1 MAFNITA
8 TYKNIP
14 RETIGPFIATLET
27 FLSSGITFNAG
38 SYEYLYSTTGT
49 TSVGVVEAL
58 NVGPVY
64 TILKDDLTHQ
74 ELIDGYAFNQL
85 RCRDLFL
92 VFQSTDVCYSSYRA
106 NLFGAN
112 GTPTL
117 RLKAFNN
124 SDGISVT
131 STLTVTPI
139 GNATP
144 PSPSTVTVSTSAP
157 SAGTIYDEIELGQ
170 GTYQFTFNISSPTPS
185 IERYVQLE
193 FIECGSI

>member
-8 TYKNIP
+8 TYKDIP

-27 FLSSGITFNAG
+27 FLSSGITLNAG
-38 SYEYLYSTTGT
+38 SVNPIYSTSGM
-49 TSVGVVEAL
+49 TSAGVVEAL
-58 NVGPVY
+58 NIGPVY
-64 TILKDDLTHQ
+64 TILKNDLTHQ
-74 ELIDGYAFNQL
+74 ELIDGYTFNQL
-85 RCRDLFL
+85 RCRDLYL

-124 SDGISVT
+124 SDGNSVT

-144 PSPSTVTVSTSAP
+144 PSPSTITVSTSAP
-157 SAGTIYDEIELGQ
+157 STGTVYEEIQLGQ
-170 GTYQFTFNISSPTPS
+170 GKYDFTFNITSTLASVD
-185 IERYVQLE
+185 IYVQLE
-193 FIECGSI
+193 FIECGSL

>member
-74 ELIDGYAFNQL
+74 ELIDGYTFNQL

-92 VFQSTDVCYSSYRA
+92 VFQSTDVCFSSYRA

-144 PSPSTVTVSTSAP
+144 PSPSTITVSTSAP
-157 SAGTIYDEIELGQ
+157 TAGTVYQEIELGQ
-170 GTYQFTFNISSPTPS
+170 GKYDFTFNITTPTPS
-185 IERYVQLE
+185 AERYVQLQ
-193 FIECGSI
+193 FIECGSL

>member
-27 FLSSGITFNAG
+27 FLSSGFTFTSG
-38 SYEYLYSTTGT
+38 STYQLISTTGG
-49 TSVGVVEAL
+49 TSTGVVETL

-64 TILKDDLTHQ
+64 TILKNDLTHQ
-74 ELIDGYAFNQL
+74 ELIDGYTFNQL
-85 RCRDLFL
+85 RCRDLYL

-124 SDGISVT
+124 SDGNSVT

-144 PSPSTVTVSTSAP
+144 PSPSTITVSTS
-157 SAGTIYDEIELGQ
+157 TVDTVYKEIQLGQ
-170 GTYQFTFNISSPTPS
+170 GKYDFTFNITSSTS
-185 IERYVQLE
+185 SVDRYVELE
-193 FIECGSI
+193 FIECGSL

>member
-27 FLSSGITFNAG
+27 FLSSGFTFTSG
-38 SYEYLYSTTGT
+38 STYQLISTTGG
-49 TSVGVVEAL
+49 TSTGVVEAL
-58 NVGPVY
+58 NIGPVY
-64 TILKDDLTHQ
+64 TILKNDLTHQ
-74 ELIDGYAFNQL
+74 ELIDGYTFNQL
-85 RCRDLFL
+85 RCRDLYL

-117 RLKAFNN
+117 RLKAFGN
-124 SDGISVT
+124 SVT

-144 PSPSTVTVSTSAP
+144 PSPSTITVSTDTAE
-157 SAGTIYDEIELGQ
+157 TDIREIQLGQ
-170 GTYQFTFNISSPTPS
+170 GKYDFTFNITSSTPS
-185 IERYVQLE
+185 AERYVELE
-193 FIECGSI
+193 FIECGSL

>member
-8 TYKNIP
+8 TYKDIP

-27 FLSSGITFNAG
+27 FLSSGFTFTSG
-38 SYEYLYSTTGT
+38 STYQLISTTGG
-49 TSVGVVEAL
+49 TSTGVVEAL

-64 TILKDDLTHQ
+64 TILKNDLTHQ
-74 ELIDGYAFNQL
+74 ELIDGYTFNQL
-85 RCRDLFL
+85 RCRDLYL

-124 SDGISVT
+124 SDGNSVT

-144 PSPSTVTVSTSAP
+144 PSPSTITVSTSAP
-157 SAGTIYDEIELGQ
+157 STGTVYEEIQLGQ
-170 GTYQFTFNISSPTPS
+170 GKYDFTFNITSTLASVD
-185 IERYVQLE
+185 RYVQLE
-193 FIECGSI
+193 FIECGSL

>member
-8 TYKNIP
+8 TYKDIP

-27 FLSSGITFNAG
+27 FLSSGFTFTSG
-38 SYEYLYSTTGT
+38 STYQLISTTGG
-49 TSVGVVEAL
+49 TSTGVVEAL
-58 NVGPVY
+58 NIGPVY
-64 TILKDDLTHQ
+64 TILKNDLTHQ
-74 ELIDGYAFNQL
+74 ELIDGYTFNQL
-85 RCRDLFL
+85 RCRDLYL

-117 RLKAFNN
+117 RLKAFGN
-124 SDGISVT
+124 SVT

-144 PSPSTVTVSTSAP
+144 PSPSTITVSTDTAE
-157 SAGTIYDEIELGQ
+157 TDIREIQLGQ
-170 GTYQFTFNISSPTPS
+170 GKYDFTFNITSPTQS
-185 IERYVQLE
+185 AERYVELE
-193 FIECGSI
+193 FIECGSL

>member
-14 RETIGPFIATLET
+14 RDTIGPFIATLET
-27 FLSSGITFNAG
+27 FLSSGFTSG
-38 SYEYLYSTTGT
+38 STLELNSFTGGTGT
-49 TSVGVVEAL
+49 GVVEAL

-74 ELIDGYAFNQL
+74 ELIDGYTFYQL
-85 RCRDLFL
+85 RCRDLFI

-106 NLFGAN
+106 SLSGAN
-112 GTPTL
+112 GSPTL

-124 SDGISVT
+124 SDGNSVT

-144 PSPSTVTVSTSAP
+144 PSPSTITVSTSAP

-170 GTYQFTFNISSPTPS
+170 GRYEFTFNISSSSPS

>member
-14 RETIGPFIATLET
+14 RETIGPFVATLET
-27 FLSSGITFNAG
+27 FYSSGFTSG
-38 SYEYLYSTTGT
+38 STYELISTTGT
-49 TSVGVVEAL
+49 TSTGVVEAL
-58 NVGPVY
+58 NIGPVY

-74 ELIDGYAFNQL
+74 ELIDGYTFNQL
-85 RCRDLFL
+85 KCRDLYL

-112 GTPTL
+112 GSPTL

-124 SDGISVT
+124 SDGNSVT
-131 STLTVTPI
+131 SSLTVTPI

-144 PSPSTVTVSTSAP
+144 PSPSTITVSTSSP
-157 SAGTIYDEIELGQ
+157 TVGTIYKEIQLGQ
-170 GTYQFTFNISSPTPS
+170 GKYNFTFDIASPTPS
-185 IERYVQLE
+185 VDRYVQLE
-193 FIECGSI
+193 FIECGSL

>member
-14 RETIGPFIATLET
+14 RETIGPFVATLET
-27 FLSSGITFNAG
+27 FYSSGFTSG
-38 SYEYLYSTTGT
+38 STYELISTTGT
-49 TSVGVVEAL
+49 TSTGVVEAL
-58 NVGPVY
+58 NIGPVY

-74 ELIDGYAFNQL
+74 ELIDGYTFNQL
-85 RCRDLFL
+85 KCRDLYL
-92 VFQSTDVCYSSYRA
+92 VFQSTDVCYSSYQA

-112 GTPTL
+112 GAPTL

-131 STLTVTPI
+131 SSLTVTPI

-144 PSPSTVTVSTSAP
+144 PSPSTITVSTSSP
-157 SAGTIYDEIELGQ
+157 TMGTIYKEIQLGQ
-170 GTYQFTFNISSPTPS
+170 GKYNFTFDITSPTPS
-185 IERYVQLE
+185 VDRYVQLE
-193 FIECGSI
+193 FIECGSL

>member
-14 RETIGPFIATLET
+14 RETIGPFVATLEY
-27 FLSSGITFNAG
+27 FESSGFTFTSG
-38 SYEYLYSTTGT
+38 STYQLISTTGGVST
-49 TSVGVVEAL
+49 GVVETL
-58 NVGPVY
+58 NIGPVY

-74 ELIDGYAFNQL
+74 ELIDGYTFNQL
-85 RCRDLFL
+85 RCGDLYL
-92 VFQSTDVCYSSYRA
+92 VFQSTDVCYSSYQA

-112 GTPTL
+112 GAPTL

-131 STLTVTPI
+131 SSLTVTPI

-144 PSPSTVTVSTSAP
+144 PSPSTITVSTSSP
-157 SAGTIYDEIELGQ
+157 TMGTIYKEIQLGQ
-170 GTYQFTFNISSPTPS
+170 GKYNFTFDIASPTPS
-185 IERYVQLE
+185 VDRYVQLE
-193 FIECGSI
+193 FIECGSL

>member
-1 MAFNITA
+1 MAFNITT
-8 TYKNIP
+8 TYKDIP

-27 FLSSGITFNAG
+27 FLSSGITLNAG
-38 SYEYLYSTTGT
+38 SINPIYSTSGM
-49 TSVGVVEAL
+49 TSTGVVEAL

-74 ELIDGYAFNQL
+74 ELIDGYTFYQL
-85 RCRDLFL
+85 RCRDLYI

-106 NLFGAN
+106 NLVGAN
-112 GTPTL
+112 GSPTL

-144 PSPSTVTVSTSAP
+144 PIPSTITVSTSAP
-157 SAGTIYDEIELGQ
+157 SAGTVYEEIQLGQ
-170 GTYQFTFNISSPTPS
+170 GKYNFTFDVASPTPS
-185 IERYVQLE
+185 AERYVQLD
-193 FIECGSI
+193 FIECGSL